1 MMADDLDK
9 LIEDQKAK
17 LAQDKAELEND
28 PPYMEM
34 RNKELEKL
42 SETNKMLISMTKE
55 NIPPNS
61 QQNYPLGDY
70 GLSLPLGEE
79 CERKKHKLKE
89 ELRQDYRRYLSQG
102 ISQAKR
108 KKNYLTTGE
117 VDPYTQ
123 GLSLPIDER
132 RSAKEKLRLERN
144 KEYNQY
150 LRDKEEWNERLRKL
164 GKKNTENEMDRN
176 KKPIAVTRLQSEL
189 HTEVQPCNT
198 GTEPPKKDAFTSTE
212 GYEELLSKR
221 WPEEDRYH
229 RLDDEVELRSR
240 LLNKRLDEDLD
251 VPNRRY
257 RGFASQS
264 VIPVRK
270 HHRLDED
277 RDFGRRYYRMDYDPE
292 ISEEMDPRFRCESA
306 YDRKTPRVFCGD
318 RPHLDGIVRDL
329 PADYEDE
336 LKERARVQQISRTG
350 NSRNQMQISSSASE
364 QAKSAAEM
372 PYATGLVLGGQDREL
387 LQRKKEKYRQELIE
401 QMAEQQRNKRREKEL
416 ELTVA
421 ASGARDP
428 EKSPNRLKH
437 FGLTARA
444 TEEKLPPERPRVAF
458 QTPVPVPSASP
469 VNEDFHR
476 GLASTLGEIAAPRLA
491 PMPPPPP
498 PVLTD
503 NYRTPHDDAY
513 YFYGVRNPLDPNLAY
528 YGTGMMGMQPTPN
541 LDPSLGQASVEQ
553 SISNVGQRN
562 TGDTQRSI
570 GVFSEEKTKPSKEA
584 TLSYQQELRQQ
595 IREREE
601 RRRQEREEKERYEA
615 KIAAEMRNYN
625 PWGRGGGGAPLRDAK
640 GNLITDLNMMHKQN
654 EDAYHN
660 REARLYEDKR
670 AIVSADLSL
679 ASPRPENTEA
689 STNKTAG
696 FTFAQTSPFAR
707 GNVFGE
713 PPSPQHLKRQ
723 ESYKNF
729 LRLQIRERE
738 ERRRQEREEKERY
751 EAKIAAEMR
760 NYNPWGR
767 GGGGAPLRDA
777 KGNLITDLNMMHK
790 QNEDA
795 YHNREA
801 RLYEDKRAIV
811 SADLSL
817 ASPRPENTEAST
829 NKTAGFTFAQTSPFA
844 RGNVFGEPPSPQHLK
859 RQESYKN
866 FLRLQI
872 EEKRRREQAEREKLR
887 MEEEEEEKRIAEE
900 RMRIQKA
907 YENEQ
912 EEKRK
917 KEEEQR
923 LKNKEM
929 IRLDEERQKEAEKRR
944 KEKEEKQDEQL
955 RQYFEKEKMEEEK
968 KMFARQPSPIIPA
981 LQNKSIRKE
990 ERIPSADSNV
1000 SYYAQDPP
1008 QPRVP
1013 SPPVTARRNQLR
1025 AFEERK
1031 NVINELSEMRKQ
1043 LRSEE
1048 KRLQEQLLNVASDDD
1063 VPITRGRREKNP
1075 KDVFEMAR
1083 LRLQAPVRRP
1093 PSKEAQDPVNIQ
1105 NIWEFNELKYKD
1117 SETRMGLRHMYPDPP
1132 KDDQTLEIQQQAL
1145 LREQQKKLDRMRMR
1159 RETEDDSASGGNP
1172 QTMGLFRSESN
1183 EFLKNS
1189 QLESDSTFIGAN
1201 RETFPDLGE
1210 VNLSPQFPPSARERR
1225 RIKQKALACAED
1237 VPPGQTPLLQPDS
1250 FSLHSSFSLD
1260 IDQLKGKNEERWRR
1274 LTELQ
1279 QKSAYLGENISLG
1292 EADDLKRAP
1301 SNAGRRPSSVDTV
1314 ATEPWLRPGTSETLQ
1329 RLMAE
1334 QSSPAKLSPENT
1346 LQLGWQGLSTAH
1358 G

>member
-9 LIEDQKAK
+9 FIEDQKAK

-28 PPYMEM
+28 PPYMEV
-34 RNKELEKL
+34 RNKESEKL
-42 SETNKMLISMTKE
+42 SETSKMLISMAKE

-61 QQNYPLGDY
+61 QQKYPLGDY

-79 CERKKHKLKE
+79 YERKKHKLKE

-176 KKPIAVTRLQSEL
+176 KKPIAVTRHQPEL

-198 GTEPPKKDAFTSTE
+198 GAEPPKKDAFTSTE
-212 GYEELLSKR
+212 GYEELLNKR
-221 WPEEDRYH
+221 WLEEDRYY

-251 VPNRRY
+251 VPNRRH

-264 VIPVRK
+264 VIPIRK

-292 ISEEMDPRFRCESA
+292 ISEEMDPRFRCEST
-306 YDRKTPRVFCGD
+306 YDRKTPRVFYAE
-318 RPHLDGIVRDL
+318 RPYLDGIVRDL

-336 LKERARVQQISRTG
+336 LKERARMQQISRTG
-350 NSRNQMQISSSASE
+350 NSRNQVQISASANE

-416 ELTVA
+416 ELSVA

-428 EKSPNRLKH
+428 EKKPNRLKQ
-437 FGLTARA
+437 FGLIAR
-444 TEEKLPPERPRVAF
+444 TSEEKVPPEKPRVAF
-458 QTPVPVPSASP
+458 QTPVPVLSASP
-469 VNEDFHR
+469 LNEDFHR

-503 NYRTPHDDAY
+503 NYRTPYDDAY
-513 YFYGVRNPLDPNLAY
+513 YFYGARNPLDPNLAY

-541 LDPSLGQASVEQ
+541 LDPPLGQALGEQ
-553 SISNVGQRN
+553 SVSNTGQRN
-562 TGDTQRSI
+562 TGDRQRSI
-570 GVFSEEKTKPSKEA
+570 GVFSEEKPKSSKEA
-584 TLSYQQELRQQ
+584 ILSYQQELQQQ

-601 RRRQEREEKERYEA
+601 RRRQEKEEKERYEA
-615 KIAAEMRNYN
+615 KLEAEMRNYN
-625 PWGRGGGGAPLRDAK
+625 PWGKGGGGAPLRDAK
-640 GNLITDLNMMHKQN
+640 GNLI
-654 EDAYHN
+654 
-660 REARLYEDKR
+660 
-670 AIVSADLSL
+670 S
-679 ASPRPENTEA
+679 
-689 STNKTAG
+689 
-696 FTFAQTSPFAR
+696 
-707 GNVFGE
+707 
-713 PPSPQHLKRQ
+713 
-723 ESYKNF
+723 
-729 LRLQIRERE
+729 
-738 ERRRQEREEKERY
+738 
-751 EAKIAAEMR
+751 
-760 NYNPWGR
+760 
-767 GGGGAPLRDA
+767 
-777 KGNLITDLNMMHK
+777 
-790 QNEDA
+790 
-795 YHNREA
+795 
-801 RLYEDKRAIV
+801 
-811 SADLSL
+811 
-817 ASPRPENTEAST
+817 
-829 NKTAGFTFAQTSPFA
+829 FTFAQTSPFA

-872 EEKRRREQAEREKLR
+872 EEKRRREEAEREKLR
-887 MEEEEEEKRIAEE
+887 MEDEKEEKRLAEQ
-900 RMRIQKA
+900 RMKIRKA
-907 YENEQ
+907 YEVEQ

-917 KEEEQR
+917 KEEERR
-923 LKNKEM
+923 LKNKEI

-944 KEKEEKQDEQL
+944 KEREERQDEQL

-968 KMFARQPSPIIPA
+968 KMFSRQPSPIVPA
-981 LQNKSIRKE
+981 LQNKSIRRE
-990 ERIPSADSNV
+990 ERIPSAESHL

-1013 SPPVTARRNQLR
+1013 SPPVPARRNQLR

-1048 KRLQEQLLNVASDDD
+1048 RRLQEQLLNVASDDE
-1063 VPITRGRREKNP
+1063 VPVTRGRRERNP
-1075 KDVFEMAR
+1075 KDIFEMAR

-1093 PSKEAQDPVNIQ
+1093 SSKEAQDPVNIQ

-1172 QTMGLFRSESN
+1172 QTMGLFRNESN

-1189 QLESDSTFIGAN
+1189 LLESDSAFIGAN
-1201 RETFPDLGE
+1201 GETFPALGE
-1210 VNLSPQFPPSARERR
+1210 VNLSPQLPPSARERR
-1225 RIKQKALACAED
+1225 RIKQKALERAED
-1237 VPPGQTPLLQPDS
+1237 VPAGQAPLLQPDS
-1250 FSLHSSFSLD
+1250 FSLHSNFSLD
-1260 IDQLKGKNEERWRR
+1260 VDQLKGKNEERLHR

-1279 QKSAYLGENISLG
+1279 QKSPYLGDNISLG
-1292 EADDLKRAP
+1292 GGADLLKPAP
-1301 SNAGRRPSSVDTV
+1301 ANAGRRPSSADTV

-1329 RLMAE
+1329 RFMAE
-1334 QSSPAKLSPENT
+1334 ESSPAKLSPENT
-1346 LQLGWQGLSTAH
+1346 LPLGWQGLSTAH

>member
-1 MMADDLDK
+1 MLADDLEK
-9 LIEDQKAK
+9 SIEDQKAK
-17 LAQDKAELEND
+17 LARDKAELEND

-34 RNKELEKL
+34 RNKASDKL
-42 SETNKMLISMTKE
+42 FETSKMLISMAKE

-61 QQNYPLGDY
+61 QQNCPLGDY

-79 CERKKHKLKE
+79 YERKKHKLKE

-132 RSAKEKLRLERN
+132 RSAK
-144 KEYNQY
+144 
-150 LRDKEEWNERLRKL
+150 
-164 GKKNTENEMDRN
+164 NEMDGN
-176 KKPIAVTRLQSEL
+176 KNPIAATRLQPEL

-198 GTEPPKKDAFTSTE
+198 GVQPPKKDAFTSTE
-212 GYEELLSKR
+212 GYEELLNKR
-221 WPEEDRYH
+221 WLEEDRYH

-251 VPNRRY
+251 VPNRRH

-264 VIPVRK
+264 VIPIRK

-306 YDRKTPRVFCGD
+306 YDSKTPRIFYAE
-318 RPHLDGIVRDL
+318 RPSLDGIVRDL

-350 NSRNQMQISSSASE
+350 NSRNQVQISSSANE
-364 QAKSAAEM
+364 PAKSAPEM
-372 PYATGLVLGGQDREL
+372 PYATGLVLGGQDQEL

-416 ELTVA
+416 ELSVA
-421 ASGARDP
+421 ASGAQDP
-428 EKSPNRLKH
+428 EKKPNRLKQ
-437 FGLTARA
+437 FGLTVRA
-444 TEEKLPPERPRVAF
+444 SEERVPPERPRVAF

-503 NYRTPHDDAY
+503 NYRTPYDDAY
-513 YFYGVRNPLDPNLAY
+513 YFYGARNPLDPNLAY
-528 YGTGMMGMQPTPN
+528 YGTGMMGMQGTPN
-541 LDPSLGQASVEQ
+541 LDPPLGQAPVEQ
-553 SISNVGQRN
+553 SVGNTGQRN
-562 TGDTQRSI
+562 TGDRQRST
-570 GVFSEEKTKPSKEA
+570 GVFSEEKRKPSKEA
-584 TLSYQQELRQQ
+584 TLSYQQELQQQ

-601 RRRQEREEKERYEA
+601 RRRREREEKERYEA
-615 KIAAEMRNYN
+615 KLEAEMRNYN
-625 PWGRGGGGAPLRDAK
+625 PWGKGGGGAPLRDAK

-660 REARLYEDKR
+660 PEARLYEDKR
-670 AIVSADLSL
+670 AVVSVDLSL
-679 ASPRPENTEA
+679 ASSRPENTEA
-689 STNKTAG
+689 STNKIAG

-713 PPSPQHLKRQ
+713 PPSPQHLR
-723 ESYKNF
+723 
-729 LRLQIRERE
+729 
-738 ERRRQEREEKERY
+738 
-751 EAKIAAEMR
+751 
-760 NYNPWGR
+760 
-767 GGGGAPLRDA
+767 
-777 KGNLITDLNMMHK
+777 
-790 QNEDA
+790 
-795 YHNREA
+795 
-801 RLYEDKRAIV
+801 
-811 SADLSL
+811 
-817 ASPRPENTEAST
+817 
-829 NKTAGFTFAQTSPFA
+829 
-844 RGNVFGEPPSPQHLK
+844 

-872 EEKRRREQAEREKLR
+872 EEKRRREEAEREKLR
-887 MEEEEEEKRIAEE
+887 MEEEKEEKRLAEQ

-907 YENEQ
+907 YEDEQ

-917 KEEEQR
+917 KEEERR
-923 LKNKEM
+923 LKNKEI

-944 KEKEEKQDEQL
+944 KEKEEKQDERL

-968 KMFARQPSPIIPA
+968 KMFSRQPSPIIPA
-981 LQNKSIRKE
+981 LQNKSVRKE
-990 ERIPSADSNV
+990 ERIPSAESHI

-1013 SPPVTARRNQLR
+1013 SPPVPARRNQLR
-1025 AFEERK
+1025 ALEERK

-1048 KRLQEQLLNVASDDD
+1048 RRLQEQLLNVASDDD

-1093 PSKEAQDPVNIQ
+1093 SSKEAQDPVNIQ
-1105 NIWEFNELKYKD
+1105 NIWEFNELKYTD

-1172 QTMGLFRSESN
+1172 QTMRLFRNESD

-1189 QLESDSTFIGAN
+1189 LLESDSAFIGAN
-1201 RETFPDLGE
+1201 GETFPALGE
-1210 VNLSPQFPPSARERR
+1210 VNLSPRLPLSARERR
-1225 RIKQKALACAED
+1225 RIKQKALECGD
-1237 VPPGQTPLLQPDS
+1237 YVPPDQTQLLQPDG
-1250 FSLHSSFSLD
+1250 FSLHSNFSLD
-1260 IDQLKGKNEERWRR
+1260 VDQLKGKNEERLRR

-1279 QKSAYLGENISLG
+1279 RKSAYLGDTISLG
-1292 EADDLKRAP
+1292 EADDLLKRAP
-1301 SNAGRRPSSVDTV
+1301 AEDGRRPSSVDTV
-1314 ATEPWLRPGTSETLQ
+1314 ATEPWLRPGTSETLR
-1329 RLMAE
+1329 RLMAD
-1334 QSSPAKLSPENT
+1334 QSSPAKLSPDNALLLSWE
-1346 LQLGWQGLSTAH
+1346 GLSTAH

>member
-9 LIEDQKAK
+9 SIEDQKAK
-17 LAQDKAELEND
+17 LARDKAELEND

-34 RNKELEKL
+34 RNKESEKP
-42 SETNKMLISMTKE
+42 SESSKMFISMAKE

-79 CERKKHKLKE
+79 YERKKHKLKE

-132 RSAKEKLRLERN
+132 RSAK
-144 KEYNQY
+144 
-150 LRDKEEWNERLRKL
+150 
-164 GKKNTENEMDRN
+164 NEMDRN
-176 KKPIAVTRLQSEL
+176 RKPVAVTRLRPEF

-198 GTEPPKKDAFTSTE
+198 GVEPPKKDAFTSTE
-212 GYEELLSKR
+212 GYEELLNKR
-221 WPEEDRYH
+221 WLEEDRYH

-251 VPNRRY
+251 VPNQRR

-264 VIPVRK
+264 VIPIRK

-277 RDFGRRYYRMDYDPE
+277 RDFARRYYRMDHDPE

-306 YDRKTPRVFCGD
+306 YDRKTPRGFYAE
-318 RPHLDGIVRDL
+318 RPYLDGIVRDL

-336 LKERARVQQISRTG
+336 LKERTRVQQISRTG
-350 NSRNQMQISSSASE
+350 TSRNQVQISSSATE
-364 QAKSAAEM
+364 QAKPAAEM

-416 ELTVA
+416 ELSVA
-421 ASGARDP
+421 ASGAQDP
-428 EKSPNRLKH
+428 EKKPNRLKQ

-444 TEEKLPPERPRVAF
+444 SVENVPPERPRVAF

-476 GLASTLGEIAAPRLA
+476 GLASTLGEIAAPRLV

-503 NYRTPHDDAY
+503 NYRTPYDDAY

-541 LDPSLGQASVEQ
+541 LDPPLGQAPVEQ
-553 SISNVGQRN
+553 SVSNFGQKN
-562 TGDTQRSI
+562 TGDRQRST

-584 TLSYQQELRQQ
+584 TLSYQQELQQQ

-601 RRRQEREEKERYEA
+601 RRRREREEKERYEA
-615 KIAAEMRNYN
+615 KLEAEMRNYN
-625 PWGRGGGGAPLRDAK
+625 PWGKGGGGAPLRDAK
-640 GNLITDLNMMHKQN
+640 GNLI
-654 EDAYHN
+654 
-660 REARLYEDKR
+660 
-670 AIVSADLSL
+670 S
-679 ASPRPENTEA
+679 
-689 STNKTAG
+689 
-696 FTFAQTSPFAR
+696 
-707 GNVFGE
+707 
-713 PPSPQHLKRQ
+713 
-723 ESYKNF
+723 
-729 LRLQIRERE
+729 
-738 ERRRQEREEKERY
+738 
-751 EAKIAAEMR
+751 
-760 NYNPWGR
+760 
-767 GGGGAPLRDA
+767 
-777 KGNLITDLNMMHK
+777 
-790 QNEDA
+790 
-795 YHNREA
+795 
-801 RLYEDKRAIV
+801 
-811 SADLSL
+811 
-817 ASPRPENTEAST
+817 
-829 NKTAGFTFAQTSPFA
+829 FTFAQTSPFA

-872 EEKRRREQAEREKLR
+872 EEKRRREEAEREKLR
-887 MEEEEEEKRIAEE
+887 MEEEKEEKRLAEQ

-907 YENEQ
+907 YEDEQ

-917 KEEEQR
+917 KEEERR
-923 LKNKEM
+923 LKNKEI
-929 IRLDEERQKEAEKRR
+929 IRLDEERQKEAERRR
-944 KEKEEKQDEQL
+944 KEKEEKQEEQL
-955 RQYFEKEKMEEEK
+955 RQYYEKEKMEEEK
-968 KMFARQPSPIIPA
+968 KMFSRQPSPVIPA

-990 ERIPSADSNV
+990 ERIPSADSHI

-1013 SPPVTARRNQLR
+1013 SPPVPARRNQLR
-1025 AFEERK
+1025 ALEERK

-1048 KRLQEQLLNVASDDD
+1048 RRLQEQLLNVASDDD

-1075 KDVFEMAR
+1075 KDIFEMAR

-1093 PSKEAQDPVNIQ
+1093 SSKEAQDPVNIQ
-1105 NIWEFNELKYKD
+1105 NIWEFNELKYTD
-1117 SETRMGLRHMYPDPP
+1117 SETRLGLRHMYPDPP

-1145 LREQQKKLDRMRMR
+1145 LREQQKKLGRMRMR

-1172 QTMGLFRSESN
+1172 QTMRLFRNESD

-1189 QLESDSTFIGAN
+1189 LLESDSAFIGAN
-1201 RETFPDLGE
+1201 GETFPALKE
-1210 VNLSPQFPPSARERR
+1210 VNLPPQLPPSARERR
-1225 RIKQKALACAED
+1225 RIKQKALERAED
-1237 VPPGQTPLLQPDS
+1237 VPPDQTPLLQPDS
-1250 FSLHSSFSLD
+1250 FSLHSNFSLD
-1260 IDQLKGKNEERWRR
+1260 VDQLKGKNEERWHR

-1279 QKSAYLGENISLG
+1279 QKSAYLGDDTSLG
-1292 EADDLKRAP
+1292 DVDDLLKRPA
-1301 SNAGRRPSSVDTV
+1301 ADGRRPGSGDTV
-1314 ATEPWLRPGTSETLQ
+1314 ATEPWLRPGTSETLR
-1329 RLMAE
+1329 RLLAE
-1334 QSSPAKLSPENT
+1334 QTSPAKLSPENA
-1346 LQLGWQGLSTAH
+1346 LPLSWEGLSTAH

>member
-1 MMADDLDK
+1 MF
-9 LIEDQKAK
+9 
-17 LAQDKAELEND
+17 
-28 PPYMEM
+28 
-34 RNKELEKL
+34 
-42 SETNKMLISMTKE
+42 ISMAKE

-79 CERKKHKLKE
+79 YERKKHKLKE

-144 KEYNQY
+144 KEYNQF

-176 KKPIAVTRLQSEL
+176 RKPVAVTRLRPEF

-198 GTEPPKKDAFTSTE
+198 GVEPPKKDAFTSTE
-212 GYEELLSKR
+212 GYEELLNKR
-221 WPEEDRYH
+221 WLEEDRYH

-251 VPNRRY
+251 VPNQRR

-264 VIPVRK
+264 VIPIRK

-277 RDFGRRYYRMDYDPE
+277 RDFARRYYRMDHDPE

-306 YDRKTPRVFCGD
+306 YDRKTPRGFYAE
-318 RPHLDGIVRDL
+318 RPYLDGIVRDL

-336 LKERARVQQISRTG
+336 LKERTRVQQISRTG
-350 NSRNQMQISSSASE
+350 TSRNQVQISSSATE
-364 QAKSAAEM
+364 QAKPAAEM

-416 ELTVA
+416 ELSVA
-421 ASGARDP
+421 ASGAQDP
-428 EKSPNRLKH
+428 EKKPNRLKQ

-444 TEEKLPPERPRVAF
+444 SVENVPPERPRVAF

-476 GLASTLGEIAAPRLA
+476 GLASTLGEIAAPRLV

-503 NYRTPHDDAY
+503 NYRTPYDDAY

-541 LDPSLGQASVEQ
+541 LDPPLGQAPVEQ
-553 SISNVGQRN
+553 SVSNFGQKN
-562 TGDTQRSI
+562 TGDRQRST

-584 TLSYQQELRQQ
+584 TLSYQQELQQQ

-601 RRRQEREEKERYEA
+601 RRRREREEKERYEA
-615 KIAAEMRNYN
+615 KLEAEMRNYN
-625 PWGRGGGGAPLRDAK
+625 PWGKGGGGAPLRDAK
-640 GNLITDLNMMHKQN
+640 GNLI
-654 EDAYHN
+654 
-660 REARLYEDKR
+660 
-670 AIVSADLSL
+670 S
-679 ASPRPENTEA
+679 
-689 STNKTAG
+689 
-696 FTFAQTSPFAR
+696 
-707 GNVFGE
+707 
-713 PPSPQHLKRQ
+713 
-723 ESYKNF
+723 
-729 LRLQIRERE
+729 
-738 ERRRQEREEKERY
+738 
-751 EAKIAAEMR
+751 
-760 NYNPWGR
+760 
-767 GGGGAPLRDA
+767 
-777 KGNLITDLNMMHK
+777 
-790 QNEDA
+790 
-795 YHNREA
+795 
-801 RLYEDKRAIV
+801 
-811 SADLSL
+811 
-817 ASPRPENTEAST
+817 
-829 NKTAGFTFAQTSPFA
+829 FTFAQTSPFA

-872 EEKRRREQAEREKLR
+872 EEKRRREEAEREKLR
-887 MEEEEEEKRIAEE
+887 MEEEKEEKRLAEQ

-907 YENEQ
+907 YEDEQ

-917 KEEEQR
+917 KEEERR
-923 LKNKEM
+923 LKNKEI
-929 IRLDEERQKEAEKRR
+929 IRLDEERQKEAERRR
-944 KEKEEKQDEQL
+944 KEKEEKQEEQL
-955 RQYFEKEKMEEEK
+955 RQYYEKEKMEEEK
-968 KMFARQPSPIIPA
+968 KMFSRQPSPVIPA

-990 ERIPSADSNV
+990 ERIPSADSHI

-1013 SPPVTARRNQLR
+1013 SPPVPARRNQLR
-1025 AFEERK
+1025 ALEERK

-1048 KRLQEQLLNVASDDD
+1048 RRLQEQLLNVASDDD

-1075 KDVFEMAR
+1075 KDIFEMAR

-1093 PSKEAQDPVNIQ
+1093 SSKEAQDPVNIQ
-1105 NIWEFNELKYKD
+1105 NIWEFNELKYTD
-1117 SETRMGLRHMYPDPP
+1117 SETRLGLRHMYPDPP

-1145 LREQQKKLDRMRMR
+1145 LREQQKKLGRMRMR

-1172 QTMGLFRSESN
+1172 QTMRLFRNESD

-1189 QLESDSTFIGAN
+1189 LLESDSAFIGAN
-1201 RETFPDLGE
+1201 GETFPALKE
-1210 VNLSPQFPPSARERR
+1210 VNLPPQLPPSARERR
-1225 RIKQKALACAED
+1225 RIKQKALERAED
-1237 VPPGQTPLLQPDS
+1237 VPPDQTPLLQPDS
-1250 FSLHSSFSLD
+1250 FSLHSNFSLD
-1260 IDQLKGKNEERWRR
+1260 VDQLKGKNEERWHR

-1279 QKSAYLGENISLG
+1279 QKSAYLGDDTSLG
-1292 EADDLKRAP
+1292 DVDDLLKRPA
-1301 SNAGRRPSSVDTV
+1301 ADGRRPGSGDTV
-1314 ATEPWLRPGTSETLQ
+1314 ATEPWLRPGTSETLR
-1329 RLMAE
+1329 RLLAE
-1334 QSSPAKLSPENT
+1334 QTSPAKLSPENA
-1346 LQLGWQGLSTAH
+1346 LPLSWEGLSTAH

>member
-1 MMADDLDK
+1 MMAEDLDK
-9 LIEDQKAK
+9 FIEDQKAK

-34 RNKELEKL
+34 RNKESEKL
-42 SETNKMLISMTKE
+42 SETSKMLISMAKE

-61 QQNYPLGDY
+61 QQNYPSGDY

-79 CERKKHKLKE
+79 YERKKHKLKE
-89 ELRQDYRRYLSQG
+89 ELRQDYRRYLSQ
-102 ISQAKR
+102 
-108 KKNYLTTGE
+108 KNYLTTGE

-176 KKPIAVTRLQSEL
+176 KKAIAVTRLQPEL

-198 GTEPPKKDAFTSTE
+198 GAEPPKKDAFTSTE
-212 GYEELLSKR
+212 GYEELLNKR
-221 WPEEDRYH
+221 WLEEDRYH

-251 VPNRRY
+251 VPNRRH

-264 VIPVRK
+264 VIPIRK

-277 RDFGRRYYRMDYDPE
+277 RDFGRRYYRVDGDPE

-306 YDRKTPRVFCGD
+306 YDRKTPRVFYAE
-318 RPHLDGIVRDL
+318 RPYLDGIVRDL
-329 PADYEDE
+329 PAGYEDE

-350 NSRNQMQISSSASE
+350 NSRNQVQISSSANE
-364 QAKSAAEM
+364 QARSAAEM
-372 PYATGLVLGGQDREL
+372 PCATGLVLGGQDREL
-387 LQRKKEKYRQELIE
+387 LQRKKEKYRQELLE

-416 ELTVA
+416 ELSVA

-428 EKSPNRLKH
+428 EKKPNRLKQ

-444 TEEKLPPERPRVAF
+444 SEEKVPPERPRVAF
-458 QTPVPVPSASP
+458 QTPVPIPSASP

-476 GLASTLGEIAAPRLA
+476 GLASTLGEIAVPRLA

-503 NYRTPHDDAY
+503 NYRTPYDDAY
-513 YFYGVRNPLDPNLAY
+513 YFYGVRNPLDPSLAY

-541 LDPSLGQASVEQ
+541 LDPPLGQAPVEQ
-553 SISNVGQRN
+553 SVSNIGQRN
-562 TGDTQRSI
+562 TGDRQRSI

-584 TLSYQQELRQQ
+584 TLSYQQELQQQ

-601 RRRQEREEKERYEA
+601 RRRREREEKERYEA
-615 KIAAEMRNYN
+615 KLEAEMRNYN
-625 PWGRGGGGAPLRDAK
+625 PWGKGGGGAPLRDAK
-640 GNLITDLNMMHKQN
+640 GNLI
-654 EDAYHN
+654 
-660 REARLYEDKR
+660 
-670 AIVSADLSL
+670 S
-679 ASPRPENTEA
+679 
-689 STNKTAG
+689 
-696 FTFAQTSPFAR
+696 
-707 GNVFGE
+707 
-713 PPSPQHLKRQ
+713 
-723 ESYKNF
+723 
-729 LRLQIRERE
+729 
-738 ERRRQEREEKERY
+738 
-751 EAKIAAEMR
+751 
-760 NYNPWGR
+760 
-767 GGGGAPLRDA
+767 
-777 KGNLITDLNMMHK
+777 
-790 QNEDA
+790 
-795 YHNREA
+795 
-801 RLYEDKRAIV
+801 
-811 SADLSL
+811 
-817 ASPRPENTEAST
+817 
-829 NKTAGFTFAQTSPFA
+829 FTFAQTSPFA

-872 EEKRRREQAEREKLR
+872 EEKRRREEAEREKLR
-887 MEEEEEEKRIAEE
+887 MEEEKEEKQLAEQ

-907 YENEQ
+907 YEDEQ
-912 EEKRK
+912 EEERK
-917 KEEEQR
+917 KEEERR
-923 LKNKEM
+923 LKSREI

-955 RQYFEKEKMEEEK
+955 RQCFEKEKIEEEK
-968 KMFARQPSPIIPA
+968 RMLSRQPSPIVSA

-990 ERIPSADSNV
+990 ERIPSAESHI
-1000 SYYAQDPP
+1000 SYYAQAPP

-1013 SPPVTARRNQLR
+1013 SPPVPARRNQLR

-1048 KRLQEQLLNVASDDD
+1048 RRLQEQLLNVASDDD

-1075 KDVFEMAR
+1075 KDIFEMAR

-1093 PSKEAQDPVNIQ
+1093 SSKEAQDPVNIQ
-1105 NIWEFNELKYKD
+1105 NIWEFNELKCKD

-1159 RETEDDSASGGNP
+1159 RETEDGSASAGNP
-1172 QTMGLFRSESN
+1172 QTMGLFRNESN

-1189 QLESDSTFIGAN
+1189 LLESDSAFIGAN
-1201 RETFPDLGE
+1201 GETFPALGE
-1210 VNLSPQFPPSARERR
+1210 VNLSPQLPRSARERR
-1225 RIKQKALACAED
+1225 RIKQKALEHAED
-1237 VPPGQTPLLQPDS
+1237 VPPVQTWLLQPDS

-1260 IDQLKGKNEERWRR
+1260 AEQLKGKNEERLHR

-1279 QKSAYLGENISLG
+1279 QKSAYLGDNVSLG
-1292 EADDLKRAP
+1292 DADDLLQPAP
-1301 SNAGRRPSSVDTV
+1301 PHAGRRPSSSDTV

-1329 RLMAE
+1329 KLMAE
-1334 QSSPAKLSPENT
+1334 QSSPAKLSPEHT
-1346 LQLGWQGLSTAH
+1346 LPLSWQGLSTAH